1 VSQLNDF
8 VASHLGVIGVVIGV
22 GCIVLLLMVLM
33 LFIQSRRIA
42 LLSERLD
49 SLTQGADG
57 QSLEEVLGTHLDTV
71 MGVAHALDEV
81 IARTAVLE
89 GGARM
94 HFGRLGLVR
103 FNPFDDTGGNQSFV
117 LAMLDA
123 NNDGF
128 VMSSLH
134 SRTVT
139 RLYAKAIFGGGSEMT
154 LSAEETQAVE
164 IAVSQGGVAP
174 VRGKAAAGG
183 LGGSAARGAG
193 RERVAP
199 SASVADRASG
209 DANRS
214 PDVEPAGA
222 VAAESEPQPA
232 ESEPQLAEADQ
243 TAPPA

>member
-1 VSQLNDF
+1 MSQLNDF
-8 VASHLGVIGVVIGV
+8 VASNLGVIGVVIGV
-22 GCIVLLLMVLM
+22 GCVVLLLMILM
-33 LFIQSRRIA
+33 LFIQSRRIG

-49 SLTQGADG
+49 FLTQGADG

-71 MGVAHALDEV
+71 MSVAHNLDEV
-81 IARTAVLE
+81 ITRTAVLE
-89 GGARM
+89 AGARM

-134 SRTVT
+134 SRTVS
-139 RLYAKAIFGGGSEMT
+139 RLYTKAIFGGTSEMT

-174 VRGKAAAGG
+174 VRGKAKSGGSPARRTGRQRVEASAGG
-183 LGGSAARGAG
+183 
-193 RERVAP
+193 
-199 SASVADRASG
+199 ASRASG
-209 DANRS
+209 AAERS
-214 PDVEPAGA
+214 AAVAPVETA
-222 VAAESEPQPA
+222 AAESEPQPA
-232 ESEPQLAEADQ
+232 EADQ

>member
-1 VSQLNDF
+1 MSQLNDL
-8 VASHLGVIGVVIGV
+8 VQSHLGVIGVVIGV
-22 GCIVLLLMVLM
+22 GCIVLLLMILM

-49 SLTQGADG
+49 FLTQGADG

-71 MGVAHALDEV
+71 MRVAHDLDEV
-81 IARTAVLE
+81 IARTMVLE

-103 FNPFDDTGGNQSFV
+103 FNPFDDTGGNQSFA

-139 RLYAKAIFGGGSEMT
+139 RLYAKAIFGGTSEMA
-154 LSAEETQAVE
+154 LSGEEAQAVE
-164 IAVSQGGVAP
+164 IAVSQGAVAQ
-174 VRGKAAAGG
+174 VRGQAGARG
-183 LGGSAARGAG
+183 AGGSAARGAG
-193 RERVAP
+193 RGRAAASAGGAGKASRAAKRAPAVAP
-199 SASVADRASG
+199 
-209 DANRS
+209 
-214 PDVEPAGA
+214 AGTA
-222 VAAESEPQPA
+222 AAESEPQPA
-232 ESEPQLAEADQ
+232 VADQ

>member
-1 VSQLNDF
+1 MSQLNDF
-8 VASHLGVIGVVIGV
+8 VASNLGVIGVVIGV
-22 GCIVLLLMVLM
+22 GCVVLLLMILM
-33 LFIQSRRIA
+33 LFIQSRRIG

-49 SLTQGADG
+49 FLTQGADG

-71 MGVAHALDEV
+71 MHVAHDLDDV
-81 IARTAVLE
+81 IARTTMLE
-89 GGARM
+89 AGARM

-134 SRTVT
+134 SRTVS
-139 RLYAKAIFGGGSEMT
+139 RLYTKAIFCGTSEMT

-174 VRGKAAAGG
+174 VRGKAKSGGSPARRTGRQRVEASAGG
-183 LGGSAARGAG
+183 AR
-193 RERVAP
+193 
-199 SASVADRASG
+199 RASG
-209 DANRS
+209 AAERS
-214 PDVEPAGA
+214 AAVAPVETA
-222 VAAESEPQPA
+222 AAESEPQPA
-232 ESEPQLAEADQ
+232 EADQ

>member
-22 GCIVLLLMVLM
+22 GCIVLLLMILM
-33 LFIQSRRIA
+33 LFIQSRRFA

-49 SLTQGADG
+49 FLTQGADG

-71 MGVAHALDEV
+71 MRVGHDLDEV
-81 IARTAVLE
+81 VARTAILE

-103 FNPFDDTGGNQSFV
+103 FNPFDDTGGNQSFA

-139 RLYAKAIFGGGSEMT
+139 RLYAKAIFGGSAEMT
-154 LSAEETQAVE
+154 LSAEEAQAVE
-164 IAVSQGGVAP
+164 IAASQGGVAP
-174 VRGKAAAGG
+174 VRGQAGASD
-183 LGGSAARGAG
+183 SAARGAG
-193 RERVAP
+193 RGRAASSAGGAGTASRATKRVPAVAP
-199 SASVADRASG
+199 
-209 DANRS
+209 
-214 PDVEPAGA
+214 AGGA
-222 VAAESEPQPA
+222 AAESGPQP
-232 ESEPQLAEADQ
+232 AEADQ

>member
-8 VASHLGVIGVVIGV
+8 VSSHLGVIGVVIGV
-22 GCIVLLLMVLM
+22 GCIVLLLMILM

-49 SLTQGADG
+49 FLTQGADG

-71 MGVAHALDEV
+71 TRVGHDLDDV
-81 IARTAVLE
+81 IARIAMLE
-89 GGARM
+89 GSARV

-139 RLYAKAIFGGGSEMT
+139 RLYAKAIFGGTSEMT

-164 IAVSQGGVAP
+164 IAVSQGGAAP
-174 VRGKAAAGG
+174 VRGEATAGG
-183 LGGSAARGAG
+183 AGGSAERGPGGG
-193 RERVAP
+193 RAAA
-199 SASVADRASG
+199 SASGAAKASRAGKLAPAVA
-209 DANRS
+209 
-214 PDVEPAGA
+214 PAGA
-222 VAAESEPQPA
+222 PAAEA
-232 ESEPQLAEADQ
+232 ESQPAEADQ